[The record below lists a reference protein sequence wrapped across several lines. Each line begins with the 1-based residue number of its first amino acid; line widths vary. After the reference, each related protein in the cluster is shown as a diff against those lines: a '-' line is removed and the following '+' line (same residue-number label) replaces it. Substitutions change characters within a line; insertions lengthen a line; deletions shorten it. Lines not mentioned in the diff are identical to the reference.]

1 MGIIWPLT
9 HNLCKGT
16 EVMIN
21 KQRICDEFMRQA
33 AIDSPSFK
41 EADIAKYLGKRFK
54 ELGAEIH
61 FDDAGDKIGSNSGNM
76 IARLAGTRPG
86 EPLLLSVHMD
96 TVTPAENVEPILKN
110 GIFTSAGET
119 ILGGDDKSG
128 IVEIIEALEVLNEQN
143 IPYGPLE
150 IAITICEEQGL
161 LGAKNLD
168 FTQFKAKQGVALD
181 TTGVD
186 IVINRAPAANRFKID
201 ISGHEAHAGVCP
213 EQGVSAIQIA
223 SRSIAKMVLGRIDA
237 ETTANIGTIHGGLA
251 SNIIPSQVSLRGE
264 VRSHDINKLRK
275 YTEQIISAVEE
286 EVDKATITIGDETKR
301 ATMSLEL
308 KEDFSP
314 MRVADN
320 APILQIIL
328 EAGAALGR
336 PQEIRAAGGGS
347 DANIFNGNG
356 IEMVIVATGMAKVHT
371 INEQIALDD
380 MVKVSELLVEIIRG
394 A

>member
-1 MGIIWPLT
+1 
-9 HNLCKGT
+9 
-16 EVMIN
+16 MIN
-21 KQRICDEFMRQA
+21 QQRICDEFMRQA

-41 EADIAKYLGKRFK
+41 EAEMAKYLENRFK
-54 ELGAEIH
+54 ELGADIY
-61 FDDAGDKIGSNSGNM
+61 FDDAGEKIGSNSGNM
-76 IARLAGTRPG
+76 IARLPGTRAG

-96 TVTPAENVEPILKN
+96 TVTPADNVQPVLKD

-128 IVEIIEALEVLNEQN
+128 IVEIIEAIEVLKEQD

-150 IAITICEEQGL
+150 IVVSVCEEQGL

-168 FTQFKAKQGVALD
+168 FTQFKAKRGVALD
-181 TTGVD
+181 TTGTD
-186 IVINRAPAANRFKID
+186 IVINRAPAANRFKIE

-213 EQGVSAIQIA
+213 EQGISAIQIA
-223 SRSIAKMVLGRIDA
+223 GRSIAKMVLGRIDP

-251 SNIIPSQVSLRGE
+251 ANIIPKQVTLRGE
-264 VRSHDINKLRK
+264 VRSHDINKLRQ
-275 YTEQIISAVEE
+275 YTDQIISAVEE
-286 EVDKATITIGDETKR
+286 EVDKATITVGNETKR
-301 ATMSLEL
+301 ATMTLEL

-314 MRVADN
+314 MGVAED
-320 APILQIIL
+320 APILQIIR

-347 DANIFNGNG
+347 DANVFNGNG
-356 IEMVIVATGMAKVHT
+356 IEMVIIATGMNKVHT
-371 INEQIALDD
+371 INEQLAVAD
-380 MVKVSELLVEIIRG
+380 MVKTSELLVEIIRR

>member
-1 MGIIWPLT
+1 
-9 HNLCKGT
+9 
-16 EVMIN
+16 MIN

-33 AIDSPSFK
+33 SIDSPSFK
-41 EADIAKYLGKRFK
+41 EAEIAKYLQNRFN
-54 ELGAEIH
+54 ELGAEIQ
-61 FDDAGDKIGSNSGNM
+61 FDAAGDKIGSNSGNM
-76 IARLAGTRPG
+76 IARLAGTRAG
-86 EPLLLSVHMD
+86 EPLLLSAHMD
-96 TVTPAENVEPILKN
+96 TVTPAENVDPVLN
-110 GIFTSAGET
+110 DGIFSSAGNT

-128 IVEIIEALEVLNEQN
+128 IVEIIEAIEVLNEQN
-143 IPYGPLE
+143 IPHGPLE

-168 FTQFKAKQGVALD
+168 FTQFKAKHGIALD
-181 TTGVD
+181 TTGID
-186 IVINRAPAANRFKID
+186 IVINRAPAANRFKIE

-213 EQGVSAIQIA
+213 EQGISAIQIA
-223 SRSIAKMVLGRIDA
+223 SRSIAKMTLGRIDA

-264 VRSHDINKLRK
+264 VRSHNIDKLRQP
-275 YTEQIISAVEE
+275 TEQIISAVEK
-286 EVDKATITIGDETKR
+286 EVDKATISVGDETKR
-301 ATMSLEL
+301 AAMSLEL

-314 MRVADN
+314 MHVAED
-320 APILQIIL
+320 ATILQIIR

-356 IEMVIVATGMAKVHT
+356 IEMVIVATGMDKVHT
-371 INEQIALDD
+371 INEQIAVDD
-380 MVKVSELLVEIIRG
+380 MVKASELLVEIIRR